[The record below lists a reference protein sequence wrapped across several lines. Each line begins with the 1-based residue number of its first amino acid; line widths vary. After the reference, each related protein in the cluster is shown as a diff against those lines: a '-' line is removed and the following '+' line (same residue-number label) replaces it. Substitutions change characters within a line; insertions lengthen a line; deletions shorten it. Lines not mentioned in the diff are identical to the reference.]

1 MFEIFELKLINR
13 KSYSIRIEEEKGK
26 EKIKC
31 EFYIIVII
39 QFTNSIISYSSF
51 FHSRFEKLISNLIF
65 YKNHRRNK
73 FYKFFFS
80 YRLERV
86 IQPGT
91 RAAT

>member
-1 MFEIFELKLINR
+1 MLEIFELKLINR

-31 EFYIIVII
+31 EFYIIDII
-39 QFTNSIISYSSF
+39 QFANSIISSF

>member
-31 EFYIIVII
+31 EFYIIDII
-39 QFTNSIISYSSF
+39 QFTNSIISSF